1 MGGGAPPFRRA
12 LRPGT
17 LHAMARNAIEVER
30 LSKTYP
36 DGTAA
41 VDDLSFRIAEGTCF
55 GFLGP
60 NGAGKTTLMKTLFGM
75 VRRDPGA
82 ETRVSVFGFDPA
94 RDELAI
100 KHLSGVVP
108 QDNNLDAELNVF
120 ANLFIY
126 SKFYGL
132 SGREA
137 RPRIAELLAFMEL
150 KEKAGA
156 KVNDLSGGMK
166 RRLVIARALLN
177 RPRLLVL
184 DEPTTGLD
192 PQVRQVIWDKV
203 RALKKEGVT
212 VLLTTHYME
221 EAYQIAD
228 AIIIMDKGRRVI
240 EGGPRELLAGG
251 IESWVM
257 EVLEPEAM
265 GDSRERFSEGR
276 LSPGIRREDS
286 GSRSQ
291 FFSDHPEALRELA
304 SHLPSG
310 ATHVRPTN
318 LEDLFLRSTGRQL
331 NEEQ

>member
-1 MGGGAPPFRRA
+1 
-12 LRPGT
+12 
-17 LHAMARNAIEVER
+17 MARNAIEVDR
-30 LSKTYP
+30 VFKTYA

-41 VDDLSFRIAEGTCF
+41 VDDVSFRIPEGTCF

-75 VRRDPGA
+75 VRRDPRK
-82 ETRVSVFGFDPA
+82 ETRVSVFGFDPD

-108 QDNNLDAELNVF
+108 QDNNLDAEMNVF

-132 SGREA
+132 PAREA
-137 RPRIAELLAFMEL
+137 RLRITELLDFMEL
-150 KEKAGA
+150 KEKAEA

-166 RRLVIARALLN
+166 RRLVLARALLN
-177 RPRLLVL
+177 KPRLLIL

-203 RALKKEGVT
+203 RSLKKEGVT

-228 AIIIMDKGRRVI
+228 AIIIMDKGKRI
-240 EGGPRELLAGG
+240 LEGSPRELLARG
-251 IESWVM
+251 IEGWVM
-257 EVLEPEAM
+257 EVLDPEAM
-265 GDSRERFSEGR
+265 GEFGETFSAGS
-276 LSPGIRREDS
+276 LSPGVRRED
-286 GSRSQ
+286 GNSRSQ

-304 SHLPSG
+304 SRLPSG
-310 ATHVRPTN
+310 AAQVRPTT
-318 LEDLFLRSTGRQL
+318 LEDLYLRATGRQL
-331 NEEQ
+331 NEQQ